1 MGSTELNPIELM
13 VAVIRDH
20 SPESIWT
27 GSPLE
32 GYRRVGNTNRGEIG
46 EDFVERYLQQAG
58 VFVERGSRVT
68 ETDLRILG
76 VLFEVKTA
84 SLGKNGTFQFNHIRL
99 DRPYRYLLCLGIC
112 PRQIV
117 FEAWRK
123 GSVAEGEA
131 GTLVRMAEGQSI
143 TFKLTKKLDDLRS
156 IEEFVPWVRTTLEKD
171 THG

>member
-1 MGSTELNPIELM
+1 MGTSELNPIDLM

-32 GYRRVGNTNRGEIG
+32 GYRHVGNTNRGEIG
-46 EDFVERYLQQAG
+46 EDFVERYLRQAG
-58 VFVERGSRVT
+58 VPVERGSRVT
-68 ETDLRILG
+68 ETDLQILG

-84 SLGKNGTFQFNHIRL
+84 SLGRNGTFQFNHIRL

-112 PRQIV
+112 PQQIV

-123 GSVAEGEA
+123 GSVAEGDA

-143 TFKLTKKLDDLRS
+143 TFKLTKRLDDLRS
-156 IEEFVPWVRTTLEKD
+156 IAEFVPWVLETVKED
-171 THG
+171 AV

>member
-46 EDFVERYLQQAG
+46 EDFV
-58 VFVERGSRVT
+58 V
-68 ETDLRILG
+68 
-76 VLFEVKTA
+76 
-84 SLGKNGTFQFNHIRL
+84 
-99 DRPYRYLLCLGIC
+99 LCLGIC
-112 PRQIV
+112 LRQIV

-123 GSVAEGEA
+123 GSVAEGDA